1 MQRVVLLITELTA
14 SQTMFHAVGTIMEGV
29 DWGKNAVTSALEHPS
44 AHDAVE
50 YYCKKTGRE
59 FREVPANK
67 VTGGLDP
74 DEIMKYVIRIR
85 FFSVLWLLPIFPV
98 ISWIS
103 RRSHI
108 VQRDQP
114 GYLHCK

>member
-1 MQRVVLLITELTA
+1 
-14 SQTMFHAVGTIMEGV
+14 MFHAVGTIMEGV

-67 VTGGLDP
+67 GDWWP
-74 DEIMKYVIRIR
+74 
-85 FFSVLWLLPIFPV
+85 
-98 ISWIS
+98 
-103 RRSHI
+103 
-108 VQRDQP
+108 
-114 GYLHCK
+114 